1 MDKVSTDLQV
11 AVTSIGFKDAESYLK
26 EPDCLE
32 TLKDLSYF
40 LRHDD
45 SECTARKFIGSS
57 NIVENDLVPLIIL
70 YSDDAALFDET
81 LKLLVNLTQS
91 ADLFFSNDNTNI
103 SVNQAKQLMVKHL
116 QISQHAFT
124 DERFFKVLVSK
135 MKSLIKKK
143 WQDREEDETMIIQ
156 RILVL
161 AKQVLSVP
169 LATVDTIC
177 SYSST
182 CHDRIIKAIDR
193 SGFGDILLDMS
204 TSHANREFH
213 ATILEIAVAMLKY
226 QKVEDVV
233 KAVPDSNSLQQD
245 EEERLKEK
253 LKNSQYK
260 LHGYSGRPS
269 NFRGSYTVAGVKAI
283 GGLNDIVVNKPVT
296 SESSLSHDSKK
307 KRKAVAKNRAP
318 IETTLEPV
326 KRSSPSVRIFLKSF
340 CLRFIKKAFVSVMN
354 NVYQFLHRAEG
365 ESGLKME
372 LCYFWAL
379 RFFLHFYRYFYQNLG
394 CAWRVISINLFH
406 FVQERILSN
415 IEKMKIDKP
424 NARLFGRRAHHAL
437 KTYAQLLSVL
447 WLMSQKVGDEAAVV
461 ASDIQRCLF
470 RVVEYREVFIN
481 LLKLYN
487 PTCLSKEYLRDL
499 LEALHF
505 HLKMLEF
512 YCSLHGGS
520 LVVQRKLKRTKKK
533 KKNSKDSDDKE
544 SHNENENNEAD
555 QDAKKAELWSRL
567 SLELDK
573 ILIMNSNL
581 PADVVPFDAATDVSE
596 IERQTT
602 AKQRIQKALLAEDIE
617 EALALLRAS
626 RELWPTEQEFG
637 TAETEIEVLKSALYS
652 AELVI
657 PDDDQNDVAVVG
669 VEDNDADSVE
679 DEELC
684 ENDEEDEE
692 NGITEVIREVHF
704 QITDFIQRLANPIF
718 LHWYVWLLKDFRKNS
733 NSVNSCIV
741 SMLSRVAF
749 DLNVAP
755 LLYQASLFRIFQQ
768 VDELNKANINVERN
782 RQLTTFAKR
791 LLKQFFQDAEV
802 NPNIYVEILFW
813 KHFKE
818 SYEISYGYGSY
829 DKKGASS
836 KVIASAILES
846 KIENLFHKFLEEP
859 EKNTTDV
866 ADYIVENLDNTASR
880 RTIVRVLRGLNLAF
894 EDYLLKKKSSKS
906 STKRVWSVEE
916 EEELKSLYE
925 DFKNS
930 KDVIDMICQNLSGA
944 HSKRA
949 VSKKLNELGLEV
961 LKKYKRKKNEILD
974 RSESESDENLEQ
986 HVSSDEESFNEE
998 VSNSAK
1004 TFQDFNLLSPT
1015 MAGAIK
1021 CIKED
1026 HTVVHWVRQ
1035 CILEAINNQLKE
1047 DFIPLIPECQEH
1059 YRIIQKLE
1067 FSKTLIKLG
1076 FLSPKM
1082 TNQRYWCIP
1091 SSTSMDRLKLI
1102 AEQLNNSER
1111 IDIQIDWF
1119 ASFARVHSTDSKEI
1133 EMHSECQLESEN
1145 KSISRH
1151 ELISNKKNFEK
1162 LRKLY
1167 AAKRQRNSVFN
1178 ADDALD
1184 STTSSDQLKS
1194 PIAKRPR
1201 GSGVEEILDI
1211 EQETEEMVINRQ
1223 GDTTEVVANSAAL
1236 KFKHSTFIES
1246 SEDSEDEMF
1255 TAKCEQAATSTQVEH
1270 SDSELDL
1277 TTELRKVPAISDD
1290 DDDDD
1295 DDDLPIFSVKKSSRV
1310 ITTFS
1315 DED

>member
-11 AVTSIGFKDAESYLK
+11 AVTSIGFKDAELYLK

-32 TLKDLSYF
+32 TLKDLSHF

-91 ADLFFSNDNTNI
+91 ADLFFSNDNADI

-135 MKSLIKKK
+135 MKSLIEKK
-143 WQDREEDETMIIQ
+143 WQDRGEGETMIIQ

-161 AKQVLSVP
+161 TKQVLSVP

-182 CHDRIIKAIDR
+182 SHDRIIKAIES

-233 KAVPDSNSLQQD
+233 KAVPDNNSLQQD
-245 EEERLKEK
+245 EEERLKAK
-253 LKNSQYK
+253 LQNSQYK
-260 LHGYSGRPS
+260 LHGYSERPS
-269 NFRGSYTVAGVKAI
+269 NFCGSYTVAGVKAI

-326 KRSSPSVRIFLKSF
+326 KRSSPSVRIFLKRF
-340 CLRFIKKAFVSVMN
+340 CLRFIKKAFVPVMN

-372 LCYFWAL
+372 QCYFWAL

-394 CAWRVISINLFH
+394 SAWRVISINLFH

-415 IEKMKIDKP
+415 IEKMKVDKS
-424 NARLFGRRAHHAL
+424 NARLYGRRAHHAL
-437 KTYAQLLSVL
+437 KTYAELLSVL

-520 LVVQRKLKRTKKK
+520 LVVQRKLKRIKKK
-533 KKNSKDSDDKE
+533 KKNRSDSDDKE
-544 SHNENENNEAD
+544 NHSENENNEAD

-567 SLELDK
+567 SLELDQ
-573 ILIMNSNL
+573 ILMLNSNL
-581 PADVVPFDAATDVSE
+581 PADVVPFDATTDLTE

-602 AKQRIQKALLAEDIE
+602 AKQRIQKALLAEHIA

-652 AELVI
+652 AELE
-657 PDDDQNDVAVVG
+657 DSEDDVAVIG
-669 VEDNDADSVE
+669 LEDNDADCME

-684 ENDEEDEE
+684 ENDEDEE

-704 QITDFIQRLANPIF
+704 QITDFIQRLANPIY
-718 LHWYVWLLKDFRKNS
+718 LRWYVWLLKDFRKNS
-733 NSVNSCIV
+733 NNVNSCIV
-741 SMLSRVAF
+741 SMLSRVTF
-749 DLNVAP
+749 DLNVPP

-768 VDELNKANINVERN
+768 VDELNKANINVERY
-782 RQLTTFAKR
+782 RELTAFGKR
-791 LLKQFFQDAEV
+791 LLKHFFEDAKD

-829 DKKGASS
+829 DKKGSSS

-846 KIENLFHKFLEEP
+846 KIENLFQKFLEEP

-866 ADYIVENLDNTASR
+866 ADYIMENLDNTASR
-880 RTIVRVLRGLNLAF
+880 RTIVRALRGLNLPF
-894 EDYLLKKKSSKS
+894 ENYLLKKKSSKS
-906 STKRVWSVEE
+906 STKWAWSVEE

-925 DFKNS
+925 NFKNS

-949 VSKKLNELGLEV
+949 VSKKLNELGLGV
-961 LKKYKRKKNEILD
+961 LRRHKRKMNEMFD
-974 RSESESDENLEQ
+974 RSESESDESNMRLLPNLEQ
-986 HVSSDEESFNEE
+986 HVFSDEESSNEE

-1004 TFQDFNLLSPT
+1004 TFQDFNVPSPT
-1015 MAGAIK
+1015 LAGAIK
-1021 CIKED
+1021 CIEQD
-1026 HTVVHWVRQ
+1026 LSDTVVHWVRE
-1035 CILEAINNQLKE
+1035 CIFEAINNQLKE
-1047 DFIPLIPECQEH
+1047 DFIPLIPECDEH
-1059 YRIIQKLE
+1059 YRIIQELE

-1091 SSTSMDRLKLI
+1091 SSASIDRLKLI
-1102 AEQLNNSER
+1102 AEQLNNFEKM
-1111 IDIQIDWF
+1111 DIQIDC
-1119 ASFARVHSTDSKEI
+1119 HSTDSK
-1133 EMHSECQLESEN
+1133 CQPESEN
-1145 KSISRH
+1145 KNISRH

-1167 AAKRQRNSVFN
+1167 AAKRQRNSVFS
-1178 ADDALD
+1178 ADDAFD
-1184 STTSSDQLKS
+1184 SATSDHMKS
-1194 PIAKRPR
+1194 PISKRPK
-1201 GSGVEEILDI
+1201 GSGMEEILDF
-1211 EQETEEMVINRQ
+1211 EQETEEMDINRQ
-1223 GDTTEVVANSAAL
+1223 SDTTKVVSNNSAAL
-1236 KFKHSTFIES
+1236 KFKRSAFIES
-1246 SEDSEDEMF
+1246 SEDSEDEMS
-1255 TAKCEQAATSTQVEH
+1255 TAKCEQTATSTQAEH
-1270 SDSELDL
+1270 YDSELKL
-1277 TTELRKVPAISDD
+1277 SIELRKVLAISDN
-1290 DDDDD
+1290 
-1295 DDDLPIFSVKKSSRV
+1295 DDDLPISSVEKSSHV
-1310 ITTFS
+1310 MMTFS

>member
-11 AVTSIGFKDAESYLK
+11 AVTSIGFKDGESYLK

-57 NIVENDLVPLIIL
+57 NIVENDLVPLIIS

-91 ADLFFSNDNTNI
+91 ADLFFSNENTNI

-135 MKSLIKKK
+135 MKPLIKKK

-161 AKQVLSVP
+161 AKQILSVP

-253 LKNSQYK
+253 LKNTQYK
-260 LHGYSGRPS
+260 LHGYSERPS

-340 CLRFIKKAFVSVMN
+340 CLRFIKKAFVPVMN
-354 NVYQFLHRAEG
+354 NLYQLLHRAEG

-372 LCYFWAL
+372 QCYFWAL
-379 RFFLHFYRYFYQNLG
+379 RFFLHFYCYFYQNLG

-415 IEKMKIDKP
+415 IEKMKVDKP

-437 KTYAQLLSVL
+437 KTYAELLSVL

-461 ASDIQRCLF
+461 ASDIQRSLF

-505 HLKMLEF
+505 HLNMLEF

-520 LVVQRKLKRTKKK
+520 LVVQRKLKRIKKK

-544 SHNENENNEAD
+544 SHNQNENNEAD
-555 QDAKKAELWSRL
+555 QDAKKAELWSKL
-567 SLELDK
+567 NLELEK
-573 ILIMNSNL
+573 ILIMNSSL
-581 PADVVPFDAATDVSE
+581 PTDVVPFDAATDLSE

-602 AKQRIQKALLAEDIE
+602 AKQRIQKALLAENIE

-626 RELWPTEQEFG
+626 RELWPAEQEFG
-637 TAETEIEVLKSALYS
+637 TAETEIEVLKSALHS
-652 AELVI
+652 AEL
-657 PDDDQNDVAVVG
+657 DDNQNDVAVDG
-669 VEDNDADSVE
+669 AEDNDADSVE
-679 DEELC
+679 EEELC

-692 NGITEVIREVHF
+692 NGVTEVIREVHF

-718 LHWYVWLLKDFRKNS
+718 LQWYVWLLKDFRKNS
-733 NSVNSCIV
+733 NNVNSCIV

-782 RQLTTFAKR
+782 RQLTAFAKR

-829 DKKGASS
+829 DKKGTSS

-846 KIENLFHKFLEEP
+846 KIENLFQKFLEEP

-866 ADYIVENLDNTASR
+866 ADYIMENLDNTASR

-906 STKRVWSVEE
+906 STKRIWSVEE
-916 EEELKSLYE
+916 EEKLKSLYE

-961 LKKYKRKKNEILD
+961 LKKYKRKKNEMLD
-974 RSESESDENLEQ
+974 HSESESDESNMRLLPNLEQ

-998 VSNSAK
+998 ASNSASA
-1004 TFQDFNLLSPT
+1004 FQDFDVLSPT
-1015 MAGAIK
+1015 TADTIRRIK
-1021 CIKED
+1021 AD
-1026 HTVVHWVRQ
+1026 HTVVHWIRE

-1047 DFIPLIPECQEH
+1047 DFIPLIPECEEH

-1076 FLSPKM
+1076 FLSPKI

-1102 AEQLNNSER
+1102 AEQLNSSER
-1111 IDIQIDWF
+1111 IDMQIDC
-1119 ASFARVHSTDSKEI
+1119 HSTDSKEI
-1133 EMHSECQLESEN
+1133 ELHSECQREFEN
-1145 KSISRH
+1145 NNISRH
-1151 ELISNKKNFEK
+1151 ELIHSNKKNFEK

-1178 ADDALD
+1178 ADDAFD
-1184 STTSSDQLKS
+1184 TTTSSDQLKS
-1194 PIAKRPR
+1194 PIAKRSK
-1201 GSGVEEILDI
+1201 GSGVKEILDV
-1211 EQETEEMVINRQ
+1211 EQETEEMLINQQ

-1236 KFKHSTFIES
+1236 KLKRSTFIES
-1246 SEDSEDEMF
+1246 SEDSDDEMY
-1255 TAKCEQAATSTQVEH
+1255 TANCEQASTLTQAEH
-1270 SDSELDL
+1270 SDTELDFS
-1277 TTELRKVPAISDD
+1277 TELRKVPAIS
-1290 DDDDD
+1290 DDD

-1310 ITTFS
+1310 ITAFS

>member
-11 AVTSIGFKDAESYLK
+11 AVTSIGFKDAELYLK

-32 TLKDLSYF
+32 TLKDLSHF

-91 ADLFFSNDNTNI
+91 ADLFFSNDNADI

-135 MKSLIKKK
+135 MKSLIEKK
-143 WQDREEDETMIIQ
+143 WQDRGEGETMIIQ

-161 AKQVLSVP
+161 TKQVLSVP

-182 CHDRIIKAIDR
+182 CHDRIIKAIES

-245 EEERLKEK
+245 EEERLKAK
-253 LKNSQYK
+253 LQNSQYK
-260 LHGYSGRPS
+260 LHGYSERPS
-269 NFRGSYTVAGVKAI
+269 NFCGSYTVAGVKAI

-326 KRSSPSVRIFLKSF
+326 KRSSPT
-340 CLRFIKKAFVSVMN
+340 
-354 NVYQFLHRAEG
+354 FLHRAEG

-372 LCYFWAL
+372 QCYFWAL

-394 CAWRVISINLFH
+394 SAWRVISINLFH

-415 IEKMKIDKP
+415 IEKMKVDKP
-424 NARLFGRRAHHAL
+424 NARLYGRRAHHAL
-437 KTYAQLLSVL
+437 KTYAELLSVL

-499 LEALHF
+499 FEALHF

-520 LVVQRKLKRTKKK
+520 LVVQRKLKRIKKK
-533 KKNSKDSDDKE
+533 KKNRSDSDDKE
-544 SHNENENNEAD
+544 NHSENENNEAD

-567 SLELDK
+567 
-573 ILIMNSNL
+573 NL
-581 PADVVPFDAATDVSE
+581 SE
-596 IERQTT
+596 IERQNI
-602 AKQRIQKALLAEDIE
+602 A

-652 AELVI
+652 AELE
-657 PDDDQNDVAVVG
+657 DSENDVAVFG
-669 VEDNDADSVE
+669 LEDNDADCME

-684 ENDEEDEE
+684 ENDEDEE

-704 QITDFIQRLANPIF
+704 QITDFIQRLANPIY
-718 LHWYVWLLKDFRKNS
+718 LRWYVWLLKDFRKNS
-733 NSVNSCIV
+733 NNVNSCIV

-749 DLNVAP
+749 DLNVPP

-768 VDELNKANINVERN
+768 VDELNKANINVERY
-782 RQLTTFAKR
+782 RELTAFGKR
-791 LLKQFFQDAEV
+791 LLKHFFEDAKD

-846 KIENLFHKFLEEP
+846 KIENLFQKFLEEP

-866 ADYIVENLDNTASR
+866 ADYIMENLDNTASR
-880 RTIVRVLRGLNLAF
+880 RTIVRALRGLNLPF
-894 EDYLLKKKSSKS
+894 ENYLLKKKSSKS
-906 STKRVWSVEE
+906 STKWAWSVEE

-925 DFKNS
+925 NFKNS
-930 KDVIDMICQNLSGA
+930 KEVINMICQNLSGA

-961 LKKYKRKKNEILD
+961 LRRHKRKMNEMLD

-986 HVSSDEESFNEE
+986 HVFSDEESSNEE

-1004 TFQDFNLLSPT
+1004 TFQDFNVLSPT
-1015 MAGAIK
+1015 LAGAIK
-1021 CIKED
+1021 CIEQD
-1026 HTVVHWVRQ
+1026 LSNTVVHWVRE

-1047 DFIPLIPECQEH
+1047 DFIPLIPECEEH
-1059 YRIIQKLE
+1059 YRIIQELE

-1091 SSTSMDRLKLI
+1091 SSASIDRLKLI

-1111 IDIQIDWF
+1111 MDIQID
-1119 ASFARVHSTDSKEI
+1119 SYSTDSK
-1133 EMHSECQLESEN
+1133 CQPESEN
-1145 KSISRH
+1145 KNISRH

-1167 AAKRQRNSVFN
+1167 AAKRQRNSVFS
-1178 ADDALD
+1178 ADDAFD
-1184 STTSSDQLKS
+1184 IATSDHMKS
-1194 PIAKRPR
+1194 PISKRPK
-1201 GSGVEEILDI
+1201 GSGMEDILDF
-1211 EQETEEMVINRQ
+1211 EQETEEMDINRQ
-1223 GDTTEVVANSAAL
+1223 SDTTKVVSNNSAAL
-1236 KFKHSTFIES
+1236 KFKRSAFIES
-1246 SEDSEDEMF
+1246 SEDSEDEMS
-1255 TAKCEQAATSTQVEH
+1255 TAKCEQAATSTQAEH
-1270 SDSELDL
+1270 SDSELKL
-1277 TTELRKVPAISDD
+1277 SIELRKVLAISDD
-1290 DDDDD
+1290 DDD
-1295 DDDLPIFSVKKSSRV
+1295 LPISSVEKSSHV
-1310 ITTFS
+1310 MMTFS